1 MIQPKPPEDPI
12 ISVTD
17 GEGGSMSISLRWT
30 SDVWVYAKNLRII
43 LLWLG
48 FTGETVD
55 KVLAT
60 VETRDEHEQGA

>member
-1 MIQPKPPEDPI
+1 MIQPKPPDDPI

-17 GEGGSMSISLRWT
+17 GEGGTMSISLRWT

-48 FTGETVD
+48 FTGDTVD
-55 KVLAT
+55 KVLTT
-60 VETRDEHEQGA
+60 VETRDEHEEGT